1 MTPFAQR
8 CGLHDAARAAAVQAV
23 LRRVEAEGLQRVRV
37 AWADLHGV
45 LRAKTLLPS
54 ALPSAFDEGVG
65 FVSTLALKD
74 LADRTALPVFDPAA
88 MAALAQAHALD
99 GFGRANNLVLV
110 PDPASLQR
118 LPWAEHTG
126 WLRAE
131 PFFGDGQP
139 LALDPRRALQRAL
152 ATLAEAGWTVQCG
165 LELEFHVYRLDD
177 PRLPLQPAAGNAAD
191 PAAVPGIA
199 APAVSGTHP
208 GWQLLSEAHADRA
221 EAVLALV
228 QHTAEGLG
236 LPLRSLEIE
245 IGPSQFEAVFAP
257 TEALQAADQLV
268 LFRNGVRQ
276 ALARAGFHA
285 SFVCR
290 PPFAGAVA
298 SGWHLHHSLLDAEGR
313 NAFMPR
319 ASATGEAGSVPASG
333 LSPLGAHWLAGLLAH
348 GRAMAA
354 LATPTLNGWGRFQP
368 GAMAPMALRW
378 GRDNRGAMLRVLGG
392 PGDPATRIENRLGE
406 PMANPYL
413 FIAAQ
418 VWAGLDGVR
427 RKLLPPPPSDAP
439 YAPAVAPLA
448 SQDAGDARL
457 PAGLAEALD
466 ALHADAVFATGMGP
480 ALHHVYDAVRR
491 QEIGRHAET
500 TDPQAW
506 AIAEYFAR
514 H

>member
-1 MTPFAQR
+1 MTAFAQR
-8 CGLHDAARAAAVQAV
+8 CGLHDAARTAAVQAT
-23 LRRVEAEGLQRVRV
+23 LRRIEAEGLQRVRV

-45 LRAKTLLPS
+45 LRAKTLLPA
-54 ALPSAFDEGVG
+54 ALPAAFAEGVG

-74 LADRTALPVFDPAA
+74 GADRTALPVFDPEA

-99 GFGRANNLVLV
+99 GFGRANNLVLL

-118 LPWAEHTG
+118 LPWAQHTG

-131 PFFGDGQP
+131 PFFDDGSP
-139 LALDPRRALQRAL
+139 LTLDPRRALQRAL
-152 ATLAEAGWTVQCG
+152 AMLAEAGWTMQCG

-177 PRLPLQPAAGNAAD
+177 ARLPLQPVAAAAAD
-191 PAAVPGIA
+191 PTAAPDIA

-221 EAVLALV
+221 EAVLAIV

-257 TEALQAADQLV
+257 TDALQAADQLV

-276 ALARAGFHA
+276 ALARAGYHA

-290 PPFAGAVA
+290 PPFAGAAA

-313 NAFMPR
+313 NAWMP
-319 ASATGEAGSVPASG
+319 AADAAAAVPGQAGAV

-348 GRAMAA
+348 GPAMAA
-354 LATPTLNGWGRFQP
+354 LATPTLNGWGRYQP

-392 PGDPATRIENRLGE
+392 PGDAATRIENRLGE

-427 RKLLPPPPSDAP
+427 RRLQPPPASDAP
-439 YAPAVAPLA
+439 YAPVAAPGTGSVA
-448 SQDAGDARL
+448 EPRL
-457 PAGLAEALD
+457 PVGLAEALD
-466 ALHADAVFATGMGP
+466 ALRADGVFAAGMGP
-480 ALHHVYDAVRR
+480 ALHHLYEAVRR
-491 QEIGRHAET
+491 QEMRRHAQT
-500 TDPQAW
+500 TNPQAW